1 MVSFNFS
8 LTANSM
14 PATLEEAMNT
24 YSRTD
29 VFRDWV
35 L

>member
-1 MVSFNFS
+1 MVSFNFLLL
-8 LTANSM
+8 LTQ